1 MTTDTQTHTK
11 TTTETVAKDEPANIK
26 IPKFAVI
33 MHNDDY
39 TPMDFVVELLVSLF
53 HHTVEQ
59 SKKLTIKIHED
70 DKAIV
75 GEYYYELAEQKCA
88 EAITFARASG
98 HPLQV
103 EVQKI

>member
-1 MTTDTQTHTK
+1 MTIQNSTA
-11 TTTETVAKDEPANIK
+11 TETVVKTKPTDVK
-26 IPKFAVI
+26 IPRFAVI
-33 MHNDDY
+33 FHNDDY

-53 HHTVEQ
+53 HHSVEKAK
-59 SKKLTIKIHED
+59 SLTLQIHED
-70 DKAIV
+70 NKAIV

-88 EAITFARASG
+88 EAITLARANG

>member
-1 MTTDTQTHTK
+1 MTDTQAQ
-11 TTTETVAKDEPANIK
+11 TETVVKTKPADVK
-26 IPKFAVI
+26 IPRFAVV

-53 HHTVEQ
+53 HHTVE
-59 SKKLTIKIHED
+59 SAKNITLKIHEEN
-70 DKAIV
+70 KAVV

>member
-1 MTTDTQTHTK
+1 MTTDTQTQ
-11 TTTETVAKDEPANIK
+11 TTTETVVKEQPADVK
-26 IPKFAVI
+26 IPRYAVI

-39 TPMDFVVELLVSLF
+39 TPMDFVVELLVRLF

-59 SKKLTIKIHED
+59 SKAITIKIHEE